1 MIEIGISYV
10 EYLNK
15 LKKEELIKI
24 ITDYNKMCEIFDET
38 KIEDT
43 KSKKDVLV
51 EKINE
56 IKNKYLKYLIMSLDL
71 KDYESLKNIL
81 KKNE

>member
-10 EYLNK
+10 ECLNK

-43 KSKKDVLV
+43 K
-51 EKINE
+51 
-56 IKNKYLKYLIMSLDL
+56 
-71 KDYESLKNIL
+71 
-81 KKNE
+81 